1 MPAHETTVVV
11 IGESLVDIIS
21 DPGQPEAV
29 QVHPGGSPLNVAV
42 GAARLGL
49 HTSLVT
55 HYADDRHGLM
65 IEEHLRQNG
74 VHVINGGT
82 APTSAA
88 LATLG
93 PDGAADYTFAITWEL
108 NGASLPALAAIR
120 DSTHVHAGS
129 IATVLPP
136 GDQATLG
143 LVRAAREYATIS
155 YDPNC
160 RPAISPDAAAARR
173 QSERFVAASDV
184 IKASDEDLRWLYPD
198 RTPEETLE
206 AWLGLGPALVALTRA
221 ASGPLILSRRGRVE
235 MAAEPITVADTV
247 GAGDSF
253 MAGLISGLSQLGSLG
268 TGGRRRLENLTP
280 EELQAVA
287 AYANRAAAVTCSRQ
301 GANPPRKD
309 ELGPLTMPT
318 RVPAPAGRLRTPTAP
333 RVSAPP
339 PRPAASR

>member
-1 MPAHETTVVV
+1 M
-11 IGESLVDIIS
+11 IS

-65 IEEHLRQNG
+65 IEEHLRSNG

-82 APTSAA
+82 APTSTA
-88 LATLG
+88 LATLR

-136 GDQATLG
+136 GDQATLA
-143 LVRAAREYATIS
+143 LVRAAGEYATIS
-155 YDPNC
+155 YDQNC

-206 AWLGLGPALVALTRA
+206 AWLGLGPALVALTRG

-301 GANPPRKD
+301 GANPPQKD
-309 ELGPLTMPT
+309 ELGPLTTPT
-318 RVPAPAGRLRTPTAP
+318 RVPAPARSHRLASETAKEP
-333 RVSAPP
+333 DQIRVRSLDA
-339 PRPAASR
+339 

>member
-11 IGESLVDIIS
+11 IGEPLVDIIS

-82 APTSAA
+82 APTSTA

-136 GDQATLG
+136 GDQAT
-143 LVRAAREYATIS
+143 RALPIRIS
-155 YDPNC
+155 
-160 RPAISPDAAAARR
+160 RHRRQASAGKPDAGGAAGCGRLCQPCGSGHLFPARR
-173 QSERFVAASDV
+173 KSTPEGRTRSADHANEGPGSRWQSSVSFGDSERA
-184 IKASDEDLRWLYPD
+184 
-198 RTPEETLE
+198 
-206 AWLGLGPALVALTRA
+206 
-221 ASGPLILSRRGRVE
+221 
-235 MAAEPITVADTV
+235 
-247 GAGDSF
+247 
-253 MAGLISGLSQLGSLG
+253 
-268 TGGRRRLENLTP
+268 
-280 EELQAVA
+280 
-287 AYANRAAAVTCSRQ
+287 
-301 GANPPRKD
+301 
-309 ELGPLTMPT
+309 
-318 RVPAPAGRLRTPTAP
+318 
-333 RVSAPP
+333 
-339 PRPAASR
+339 